1 VSFFAELKHRNVFRV
16 AMAYAIGSWLI
27 AQIADLVLDST
38 SAPDW
43 IMQVL
48 FLMLAIGFVVALVIS
63 WAYEITPDGIKR
75 ERDVIRDESIT
86 HLTAKKLDYI
96 TLAAAAG
103 VVVMFVWQQDDTKQG
118 PEDEISDTTGTTNAS
133 IPAVAGLGAQSI
145 AVLPFANRSNQDD
158 DLFFTDGIHDD
169 LLTQLAKIS
178 DLKVVSRTSV
188 MEYRNT
194 TKKIPEIASE
204 LGVATILEGG
214 VQRAGQRIRI
224 NAQLID
230 VATDQHLWAETYD
243 REMTIDNLFDIQSE
257 ITQHIVAA
265 VKGQISSADQ
275 SAIAR
280 APTESVAAYDVY
292 LKARQRLSSSGY
304 NVEKYQAAQPLLERS
319 VELDPDFGLAW
330 LLLAE
335 VHSYAAWMGYGD
347 FPARQAEARAA
358 LDRAAAVLG
367 PDAPELLVAQG
378 NYLYRFE
385 RDYAGALE
393 VQTRA
398 AAQMPGN
405 VKLLHDMGASQRRM
419 GLFDESITSL
429 LVANEL
435 DPASP
440 EAAGTAASTMVFN
453 REYDRAEI
461 FLQSARQ
468 RHPLDTDIAAIDSFL
483 PILVRGDT
491 KIARQRLDRVRP
503 NAGLQYVQAIT
514 ELPWFERDFVAAIE
528 VWDLPEVRTLTAVDG
543 WHGWPELYRA
553 MAWRELGDDKRA
565 SALLEEVVS
574 RDIDLSMAPTNL
586 GAELTGRS
594 WALALLGDFEGA
606 IADAEEAVRLQPYE
620 TDRLEGS
627 YPLQSLCY
635 VLALV
640 GRRDEALAMMPM
652 LLEVPNGFAK
662 WWLYLD
668 PRWDFMRDDERF
680 NDLVRPDNLEQS
692 IHATKKKR
700 PAFVQ

>member
-1 VSFFAELKHRNVFRV
+1 MSFFEELKHRNVFRV
-16 AMAYAIGSWLI
+16 AVAYAIGSWLI

-38 SAPDW
+38 NAPDW
-43 IMQVL
+43 IMQVF
-48 FLMLAIGFVVALVIS
+48 FLMLAIGFVVALIIS
-63 WAYEITPDGIKR
+63 WAYEITPEGIKR
-75 ERDVIRDESIT
+75 ERDVIRDKSIT
-86 HLTAKKLDYI
+86 HLTAKKLDYVTI
-96 TLAAAAG
+96 AAALG
-103 VVVMFVWQQDDTKQG
+103 VVVMFVWQVDDTKQR
-118 PEDEISDTTGTTNAS
+118 PEDGILNSTGTTSVS
-133 IPAVAGLGAQSI
+133 ISEVAALGKQSI

-169 LLTQLAKIS
+169 LLTQLAKIK

-230 VATDQHLWAETYD
+230 VTKDEHLWAETYD

-257 ITQHIVAA
+257 ITRHIVAA

-275 SAIAR
+275 SAIAK
-280 APTESVAAYDVY
+280 APTESIAAYDAY
-292 LKARQRLSSSGY
+292 LRARQTLSSSGY
-304 NVEKYQAAQPLLERS
+304 NVEKYQAAQPLLERAL
-319 VELDPDFGLAW
+319 ELDPDFGLAW

-347 FPARQAEARAA
+347 FPTRQGEARAA
-358 LDRAAAVLG
+358 LDRAAAVLD
-367 PDAPELLVAQG
+367 PDAAELLVAQG

-468 RHPLDTDIAAIDSFL
+468 RHPLDTDISAIDSFL

-491 KIARQRLDRVRP
+491 K
-503 NAGLQYVQAIT
+503 G
-514 ELPWFERDFVAAIE
+514 
-528 VWDLPEVRTLTAVDG
+528 
-543 WHGWPELYRA
+543 
-553 MAWRELGDDKRA
+553 
-565 SALLEEVVS
+565 
-574 RDIDLSMAPTNL
+574 
-586 GAELTGRS
+586 GATTV
-594 WALALLGDFEGA
+594 GA
-606 IADAEEAVRLQPYE
+606 CA
-620 TDRLEGS
+620 
-627 YPLQSLCY
+627 
-635 VLALV
+635 
-640 GRRDEALAMMPM
+640 
-652 LLEVPNGFAK
+652 
-662 WWLYLD
+662 
-668 PRWDFMRDDERF
+668 
-680 NDLVRPDNLEQS
+680 
-692 IHATKKKR
+692 
-700 PAFVQ
+700 

>member
-1 VSFFAELKHRNVFRV
+1 VSFFEELKHRNVFRV

-75 ERDVIRDESIT
+75 ERDVVRDDSIT

-103 VVVMFVWQQDDTKQG
+103 VVVMFVWQDKGAVPQSADSG
-118 PEDEISDTTGTTNAS
+118 SIATGTTDNS
-133 IPAVAGLGAQSI
+133 IPATTRLGAQSI
-145 AVLPFANRSNQDD
+145 AVLPFANRSMQDD

-188 MEYRNT
+188 MEYRDT

-230 VATDQHLWAETYD
+230 VASDQHMWAETYD

-265 VKGQISSADQ
+265 VKGQISSADHA
-275 SAIAR
+275 AIAK
-280 APTESVAAYDVY
+280 APTESVAAYEVY
-292 LKARQRLSSSGY
+292 LRARQTLASSGY
-304 NVEKYQAAQPLLERS
+304 NVKKYQVAQPLLERAL
-319 VELDPDFGLAW
+319 ELDPGFGLAW
-330 LLLAE
+330 LRLAE
-335 VHSYAAWMGYGD
+335 VHSYAAWMGYDD
-347 FPARQAEARAA
+347 FPTRRAAARAA
-358 LDRAAAVLG
+358 LDRAAAVMN
-367 PDAPELLVAQG
+367 PDAPELLAAQG

-385 RDYAGALE
+385 LDYAGALE
-393 VQTRA
+393 AQKKA
-398 AAQMPGN
+398 ADSMPGD
-405 VKLLHDMGASQRRM
+405 VVLLIAMAASQRRL
-419 GLFDESITSL
+419 GLFAESIANTL
-429 LVANEL
+429 LANEL

-440 EAAGTAASTMVFN
+440 EAAGMAVLTMKMN
-453 REYDRAEI
+453 REFDRLQA
-461 FLQSARQ
+461 FLLEVRQ
-468 RHPLDTDIAAIDSFL
+468 RHPLDTDIASIDSTL
-483 PILVRGDT
+483 PIVKFGDT
-491 KIARQRLDRVRP
+491 KTARERLDRVRP
-503 NAGLQYVQAIT
+503 NAGLEYVQASI

-528 VWDLPEVRTLTAVDG
+528 VWDVPEVRTLTSVDG
-543 WHGWPELYRA
+543 WGGWSEVYRA
-553 MAWRELGDDKRA
+553 MAWRELGDNARA
-565 SALLEEVVS
+565 RALLAEVAD
-574 RDIDLSMAPTNL
+574 RKIDRSMAPTNL
-586 GAELTGRS
+586 GSELQARS
-594 WALALLGDFEGA
+594 WALALLGDFDAA
-606 IADAEEAVRLQPYE
+606 IAAAEEAVSLQTFE
-620 TDRLEGS
+620 SDKIEGS
-627 YPLQSLCY
+627 YPLENLCF
-635 VLALV
+635 VLAQA
-640 GRRDEALAMMPM
+640 GKRDEVLAMLPS
-652 LLEVPNGFAK
+652 LLEMPNGFYK
-662 WWLYLD
+662 WELYLD
-668 PRWDFMRDDERF
+668 PRWDLMRDDERF
-680 NDLVRPDNLEQS
+680 NELVRPDNLEQS

>member
-1 VSFFAELKHRNVFRV
+1 MSFFEELKHRNVFRV

-96 TLAAAAG
+96 TLAAAFG

-118 PEDEISDTTGTTNAS
+118 PEDGISDTTGTTNAS
-133 IPAVAGLGAQSI
+133 ISAVAGLGSQSI

-169 LLTQLAKIS
+169 LLTQLAKIA

-188 MEYRNT
+188 MEYRDT
-194 TKKIPEIASE
+194 TKKIPEIARE

-230 VATDQHLWAETYD
+230 VSTDEHLWAETYD

-275 SAIAR
+275 SAIAK
-280 APTESVAAYDVY
+280 APTESVAAYDAY
-292 LKARQRLSSSGY
+292 LRARQTLASSGY
-304 NVEKYQAAQPLLERS
+304 NIEKYQVAQPFLERAL
-319 VELDPDFGLAW
+319 ELDPDFGLAW
-330 LLLAE
+330 LRLAE
-335 VHSYAAWMGYGD
+335 VHSYAAWMGYDD
-347 FPARQAEARAA
+347 FPTRRAAARAA
-358 LDRAAAVLG
+358 LDRAAAILS
-367 PDAPELLVAQG
+367 PDAPELLAAQG

-385 RDYAGALE
+385 LDYAGALDA
-393 VQTRA
+393 QAKA
-398 AAQMPGN
+398 AVAMPGD
-405 VKLLHDMGASQRRM
+405 VVLLIAMAASQRRL
-419 GLFDESITSL
+419 GLFDESIANTL
-429 LVANEL
+429 LANEL

-440 EAAGTAASTMVFN
+440 EAAGMAILTMLMH
-453 REYDRAEI
+453 RELDRLQT
-461 FLQSARQ
+461 FLLEVRQ
-468 RHPLDTDIAAIDSFL
+468 RHPLDTDIASIDSHL
-483 PILVRGDT
+483 PIVVIGDT
-491 KIARQRLDRVRP
+491 KTARRRLDLVRP
-503 NAGLQYVQAIT
+503 NAGLEYIQASI
-514 ELPWFERDFVAAIE
+514 ELPWFERDFMAAIE
-528 VWDLPEVRTLTAVDG
+528 VWDVPEVRSLTSVDG
-543 WHGWPELYRA
+543 WGGWSEVYRA
-553 MAWRELGDDKRA
+553 MAWRELGDDDRA
-565 SALLEEVVS
+565 SALLAEVVD
-574 RDIDLSMAPTNL
+574 RNIDRSMISTNL
-586 GAELTGRS
+586 GSELM
-594 WALALLGDFEGA
+594 ALSVALVLRGDFETA
-606 IADAEEAVRLQPYE
+606 IAYAEEAVSLQTFE
-620 TDRLEGS
+620 SDKIEGS
-627 YPLQSLCY
+627 YPLENLCF
-635 VLALV
+635 VLALA
-640 GRRDEALAMMPM
+640 GQRDVALAMLPM
-652 LLEVPNGFAK
+652 LLEMPNGFYK
-662 WWLYLD
+662 WELYLD

-680 NDLVRPDNLEQS
+680 NELVRPDNLDQS
-692 IHATKKKR
+692 IHAPNKR
-700 PAFVQ
+700 PMGPVH